1 MNKSRPSRG
10 FALTWL
16 AVLAV
21 GAGFLALPAAAAAQ
35 QSTVTGTV
43 TDQQTG
49 QPLTAATVTVVGTSA
64 GTLTDASGRYTI
76 QAPPS
81 GTLNVGRLGYGTVEI
96 PIEGRTNIDVQLSV
110 SATQLE
116 ELVVTGYGT
125 QRRGDITSAISS
137 VDMDAVEDQTSSSVI
152 QRLSGRVAGVTVDHS
167 GSPGARSTVRI
178 RGISSFQNN
187 DPLYIIDGVP
197 VEETYANFLNPND
210 VENIQVLKDASA
222 ASIYGARANNGVI
235 IITTKKGQRGAAPQV
250 NVDLAYGIANAYR
263 GYDDFLIQD
272 PLDYFEF
279 EKRRYNNAGLRLPTS
294 LTAIYGDTLN
304 PTIPQYI
311 YAHPSTWV
319 DTDGDGEGDTD
330 QWGRPIVD
338 ESRYSFP
345 NALIMPGSAGTNW
358 WDEVFGTGET
368 KDANVSVRGGAEN
381 ARYSVGFSYF
391 DQSGTAVGNRF
402 QRGTVRVNTDFNSGR
417 FTVGENLTVALEE
430 AYGGNGGDGFGEGG
444 LIGKNIL
451 SQPVIPVYDIGG
463 WWASGKSP
471 GLGNN
476 SNPVKE
482 AARGPDN
489 RSRNTRIFGNAFA
502 RVDLIDGLWTNTSLG
517 INAGEGSF
525 RGYTPLRPEDS
536 EPSLVNG
543 INESNNYFT
552 NWTIT
557 NTLNLQRTLAEQHN
571 LSLIAGHEAIHSR
584 NRGISGSM
592 NGLVSTDVNARYIQA
607 ALGDPAT
614 RNVSSGG
621 GVGALLSWF
630 GKADYN
636 FDGRYYLSG
645 TLRRDGSSRLGEAYR
660 WGTFPS
666 FSLGWRV
673 SEEPFM
679 ADNSFIT
686 NLMLRAGW
694 GVTGN
699 QNIPG
704 GRTVSGF
711 GGSIASSFYD
721 ISGSDNSVATGYRQT
736 SIGNP
741 DLKWE
746 ENQTTNIG
754 MDLEI
759 LGTTTLELDVYER
772 NSDNLLFNPP
782 LPATA
787 GNAAQPIVNIGQMKN
802 TGVDGALGF
811 RGTVGNGINWDFNIN
826 ASHYSNEIVRIDGEQ
841 EQFSGPIA
849 PRTGTIVMNRVGHP
863 IGAFYGFRTEGYYQ
877 TQAEIDALNQNART
891 MTGRSDA
898 QYFTGAAPGRLRFA
912 DINGRDE
919 NGQLTGQPDGVVNAD
934 DRTIIGSPHPDLTG
948 GVNFG
953 VRWSNFDVAAD
964 FFGTFGNEI
973 YEVQKEFYVFRVFPT
988 NVRRDLLTDSWTP
1001 DNPNAKYPI
1010 LDANDNVSNQPSEFY
1025 IDDGSY
1031 VRLRSLQV
1039 GYTVPQQRT
1048 FAGMNSLRIYLRG
1061 ENLFTITGYDGLDPA
1076 LPVLSAGGSAGD
1088 IRDQARGLD
1097 RGIYPTNRI
1106 FTLGV
1111 GIGF

>member
-10 FALTWL
+10 SMLAWLTL
-16 AVLAV
+16 LAV
-21 GAGFLALPAAAAAQ
+21 GAGVLALPASANAQ

-43 TDQQTG
+43 TDAQTG
-49 QPLTAATVTVVGTSA
+49 EPIAAATVTVAGTGS
-64 GTLTDASGRYTI
+64 GTLTDASGRFSI
-76 QAPPS
+76 QAPGN
-81 GTLNVGRLGYGTVEI
+81 GTLAVGRLGYTPVQVGI
-96 PIEGRTNIDVQLSV
+96 DGRTTVNVRLEV

-125 QRRGDITSAISS
+125 QRRGDITAAISS
-137 VDMDAVEDQTSSSVI
+137 VDMEGVESQTSSSVI
-152 QRLSGRVAGVTVDHS
+152 QRLSGRVSGVTVENS

-187 DPLYIIDGVP
+187 DPLYIVDGVP

-235 IITTKKGQRGAAPQV
+235 IITTKKGQRGSAPQV

-279 EKRRYNNAGLRLPTS
+279 ERRRYVNAGLAIPSS
-294 LTAIYGDTLN
+294 LTAIYGDPNN
-304 PTIPQYI
+304 PTVPDYI
-311 YAHPSTWV
+311 YAHPSTV
-319 DTDGDGEGDTD
+319 LSRD
-330 QWGRPIVD
+330 QWGRPTVD
-338 ESRYSFP
+338 EARYSYP
-345 NALIMPGSAGTNW
+345 NALVMPGSVGTNW
-358 WDEVFGTGET
+358 WDEVFDTGDT
-368 KDANVSVRGGAEN
+368 KDLNVSVRGGGDNE
-381 ARYSVGFSYF
+381 RYSVGFSYF
-391 DQSGTAVGNRF
+391 DQAGTAIGNRF

-430 AYGGNGGDGFGEGG
+430 AYGGIAGDNFGEGS

-451 SQPVIPVYDIGG
+451 SQPVIPVYDVGG
-463 WWASGKSP
+463 NWASGKSP

-476 SNPVKE
+476 SNPVRE
-482 AARGPDN
+482 AQLGPDRRN
-489 RSRNTRIFGNAFA
+489 RNTRVFGNAFA
-502 RVDLIDGLWTNTSLG
+502 RVDLTDAIFTNSSLG
-517 INAGEGSF
+517 INAGEGAS
-525 RGYTPLRPEDS
+525 RGWTPIRPEDS

-557 NTLNLQRTLAEQHN
+557 NTVNLQQTFAEQHN
-571 LSLIAGHEAIHSR
+571 LSLLAGHEAIHSR
-584 NRGISGSM
+584 SRSIGASM
-592 NGLVSTDVNARYIQA
+592 NGLVSTDVNARYIQP

-614 RNVSSGG
+614 RNVTSSGG
-621 GVGALLSWF
+621 VSALLSWF

-636 FDGRYYLSG
+636 FGGRYYLSG
-645 TLRRDGSSRLGEAYR
+645 TLRHDGSSRLGEAYR

-679 ADNSFIT
+679 AQSNFIT

-694 GVTGN
+694 GITGN
-699 QNIPG
+699 QNIPA

-711 GGSIASSFYD
+711 GGSVATSFYD
-721 ISGSDNSVATGYRQT
+721 ISGADHSVITGYRQT

-759 LGTTTLELDVYER
+759 LGTTTFELDVYER

-787 GNAAQPIVNIGQMKN
+787 GAASAPIVNIGQMKN
-802 TGVDGALGF
+802 TGVDAALGL
-811 RGTVGNGINWDFNIN
+811 RGTLGGSVNWDLNIN
-826 ASHYSNEIVRIDGEQ
+826 GSHYRNEIVRIDGEQ
-841 EQFSGPIA
+841 DQFPGPTA
-849 PRTGTIVMNRVGHP
+849 GRAGTMVMNRVGNP
-863 IGAFYGFRTEGYYQ
+863 IGAFYGFRTEGFYESQ
-877 TQAEIDALNQNART
+877 QQIDQLNANART
-891 MTGRSDA
+891 QSGRSDA
-898 QYFTGAAPGRLRFA
+898 QYFTGAAPGRIHFA
-912 DINGRDE
+912 DINGRNAE
-919 NGQLTGQPDGVVNAD
+919 GQLTGQPDGVVNAD
-934 DRTIIGSPHPDLTG
+934 DRTIIGSPHPDFTG
-948 GVNFG
+948 GVNLG
-953 VRWSNFDVAAD
+953 LRWSSFDFAAD
-964 FFGTFGNEI
+964 LFGTFGNEI
-973 YEVQKEFYVFRVFPT
+973 WDMQKEFYVFRVFPT
-988 NVRRDLLTDSWTP
+988 NVRQDLLTDSWTP
-1001 DNPNAKYPI
+1001 ENTSAKYPI

-1025 IDDGSY
+1025 IEDGSY
-1031 VRLRSLQV
+1031 VRLRSLQI
-1039 GYTVPQQRT
+1039 GYTVPPQRV
-1048 FAGMNSLRIYLRG
+1048 FSGMNNLRIYVRG

-1076 LPVLSAGGSAGD
+1076 LPALSAGGSAGD
-1088 IRDQARGLD
+1088 IRDQARGID
-1097 RGIYPTNRI
+1097 RGVYPTSRI